1 MRARRG
7 RRTRVRETG
16 SRHPVATSGPI
27 VVDASVAF
35 LWFAN
40 EPDRSGAARLLETES
55 VLMAPDLMAVE
66 VANAWWK
73 KLRRH
78 QMEMADIEQAVTN
91 LLALGIDW
99 TPSGQLLHP
108 AAVLGLG
115 DGGAH
120 CGMICD
126 ASLPTYSLTHW
137 ARDRSR
143 GEKLP
148 LEWLVKKQT
157 KDTAELYGMTDRGTL
172 EVGQRAD
179 LNVIDHEA
187 LTLRSPRLLEIERE
201 M

>member
-7 RRTRVRETG
+7 QRARRVRERG
-16 SRHPVATSGPI
+16 SRYSVATDGPI

-40 EPDRSGAARLLETES
+40 EPDRSGAIRLLETES

-99 TPSGQLLHP
+99 TPSEQLLLSAARLAGELEHP
-108 AAVLGLG
+108 VYDCLYLALAVSHG
-115 DGGAH
+115 
-120 CGMICD
+120 
-126 ASLPTYSLTHW
+126 ASLATVDERL
-137 ARDRSR
+137 RR
-143 GEKLP
+143 GAQRVGIRI
-148 LEWLVKKQT
+148 W
-157 KDTAELYGMTDRGTL
+157 RGK
-172 EVGQRAD
+172 
-179 LNVIDHEA
+179 
-187 LTLRSPRLLEIERE
+187 
-201 M
+201 